1 MAQNVTEVF
10 RATVP
15 SVGMVLKARADI
27 GGKQDAYRLRIEEDF
42 PGDESKVLTE
52 YSANADCTFNFEGGD
67 TAEDV
72 PFAEGGEAV
81 KRPPVF
87 FETRY
92 FFRGDFRPVD
102 GRRAKDVRVE
112 HRMASVADAFSF
124 DEGVLVGSLDF
135 VNEPGRF
142 RLDLRVAFDDGTE
155 RTVRLEFM
163 VASVKMNVARDYG
176 EIVGAIDREKPNIV
190 RAFLSKT
197 FWGAALDR
205 DGEADDKGWYEILV
219 DVFEYYEG
227 ACRRIVNNP
236 HRRYEADVEW
246 RRADRVKR
254 WTPQL
259 ANRYNRMDDEKRE
272 HERFR
277 TERLVAESDTPENRF
292 VLHTLK
298 ELRRR
303 LAAFGDG
310 LRDNALVSQVW
321 KDGIADRAARL
332 ERLARHPFF
341 RGVSKFEGFR
351 QQSLVLQKSA
361 GYAQILTAWLKLKSA
376 LRPMGDDIDVG
387 YRPISTLYE
396 FWCFLKMRDALAVH
410 FGEPTEQEWQDDSPA
425 DVLNA
430 SELTDEYDGDKH
442 LCKIDV
448 TFSDG
453 ERTCL
458 LSYQKT
464 YPAKEGADGET
475 MAGLNPQ
482 RPDIVL
488 SIREGDS
495 TFTYLFD
502 AKYRIWTKN
511 RNGDEID
518 ASPRAAIDDMHR
530 YRDAI
535 LYRLRKAELKHEVV
549 GAYVL
554 YPGRPEPHLC
564 KEYDESI
571 RRENIGAIPLLPGH
585 LEQLERRLA
594 EIVGRRTA
602 YAHLDS
608 AISTRGTTAIV
619 APSVT
624 AFVANEVVYGTYR
637 NSGGFNQL
645 DWIKEKRL
653 YNMPVKKAEEIGIFS
668 LEDANEKSMLFLVSG
683 KQGHRDKPSVFRIR
697 KGSAKKVPQ
706 KHLVETYGYKPSK
719 PEDGKEYWL
728 WELEVS
734 SNDRG

>member
-10 RATVP
+10 RVTVP
-15 SVGMVLKARADI
+15 SAGLVLKARADV
-27 GGKQDAYRLRIEEDF
+27 GDKKEAYRRRILEDY

-52 YSANADCTFNFEGGD
+52 YSANTDCTFNFEGGD
-67 TAEDV
+67 AAKDV
-72 PFAEGGEAV
+72 PFTADGEPV
-81 KRPPVF
+81 KALPAF

-92 FFRGDFRPVD
+92 FFRGDFSGTG
-102 GRRAKDVRVE
+102 GRAVRDVRVE
-112 HRMASVADAFSF
+112 HRMASVADAFNY
-124 DEGVLVGSLDF
+124 DEGTLVGTLDF
-135 VNEPGRF
+135 INEPGRF
-142 RLDLRVAFDDGTE
+142 RLDLRVSFADGTE
-155 RTVRLEFM
+155 RTVRLEFT
-163 VASVKMNVARDYG
+163 VVSVKMNVARDYA
-176 EIVGAIDREKPNIV
+176 EIRETIYREKPNIV

-205 DGEADDKGWYEILV
+205 EDKPDDKSWYDILV
-219 DVFEYYEG
+219 EVFDYYEG
-227 ACRRIVNNP
+227 ACRRIVGNP
-236 HRRYEADVEW
+236 HRRYLTTDDW
-246 RRADRVKR
+246 RRADRVLR
-254 WTPQL
+254 WTPVL
-259 ANRYNRMDDEKRE
+259 ADRYNRLGEDARE
-272 HERFR
+272 RERFR

-303 LAAFGDG
+303 LVDFGESLEGDSK
-310 LRDNALVSQVW
+310 VSRSW

-361 GYAQILTAWLKLKSA
+361 GYAQILTAWIKLKCA
-376 LRPMGDDIDVG
+376 LRPGGEDIDTS

-396 FWCFLKMRDALAVH
+396 FWCFLKMRECLKVR
-410 FGEPTEQEWQDDSPA
+410 FGEAKDNWIGDVPDGHDLA
-425 DVLNA
+425 DG
-430 SELTDEYDGDKH
+430 ETGEDQ
-442 LCKIDV
+442 LCKFDS

-453 ERTCL
+453 KRTIL

-464 YPAKEGADGET
+464 YLARDVAEGET
-475 MAGLNPQ
+475 LAGLNPQ

-488 SIREGDS
+488 SIQDGES
-495 TFTYLFD
+495 TFSYLFD
-502 AKYRIWTKN
+502 AKYRIWSPKTTDG
-511 RNGDEID
+511 REVD

-535 LYRLRKAELKHEVV
+535 LYRLQKTELKHEII

-585 LEQLERRLA
+585 LEQLERRLG
-594 EIVGRRTA
+594 EILEKRDTH
-602 YAHLDS
+602 AHLDS
-608 AISTRGTTAIV
+608 AISTRGTTAVV
-619 APSVT
+619 APTVT

-653 YNMPVKKAEEIGIFS
+653 YNMPVKQAEEIGIYS
-668 LEDANEKSMLFLVSG
+668 EEDANAKSMLFLVSG
-683 KQGHRDKPSVFRIR
+683 SQGHRDKPSVFRIR
-697 KGSAKKVPQ
+697 KGSARKVVQ
-706 KHLVETYGYKPSK
+706 KHLADTYAYRPSR
-719 PEDGKEYWL
+719 PDDGREYWL
-728 WELEVS
+728 WELEM
-734 SNDRG
+734 